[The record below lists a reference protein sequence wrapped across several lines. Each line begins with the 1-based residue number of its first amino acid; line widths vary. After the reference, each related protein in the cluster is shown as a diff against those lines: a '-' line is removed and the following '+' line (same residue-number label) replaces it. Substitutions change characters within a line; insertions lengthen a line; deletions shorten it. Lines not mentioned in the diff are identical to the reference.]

1 MSFAKV
7 HSGQVYLLSGRIVD
21 VEVDLSRGLHS
32 FSVIGLPDKAVEE
45 SRDRISAA
53 IKNSGFESPKHKNQK
68 VVISLAPAHLR
79 KEGSVFDLA
88 MALGYLLAAGDINFD
103 PAKKLFLGELSLDG
117 ELRGTA
123 GILPIV
129 IEAQKKGFQE
139 VFLPTSYVREAIL
152 VSGIRVYGTQTLAE
166 TVAHLASE
174 HGGRK
179 NKNLA
184 ENEQIKNAKGIVAA
198 EKNSECVRNTQ
209 IENFGNSDAEQKQT
223 EQVSLSEIKGQELA
237 KRGLLIAAAGG
248 HNAVMYG
255 PPGTGKTML
264 AKAFRTLLPELTPEQ
279 ILEVTSIHSIAGNL
293 FGTTITDPPFR
304 SPHHTSSY
312 VALIGGGS
320 IPRPG
325 EITLAHRGVLFLDE
339 FPEFE
344 RRVIEA
350 LRQPLEDKVVSIS
363 RAKNSARFPANVMLI
378 ATMNP
383 CPCGHFGN
391 TIRRCSCTPND
402 ITRYR
407 KKISG
412 PIADR
417 IDLWIEVGP
426 IEYEKLSTPT
436 SKKLFDEVGKMN
448 TDTEASETRQ
458 LKEKIKKARH
468 IQMTRFK
475 KFEQKFV
482 QEKNYTINYQTN
494 SDIHGKDLPS
504 LAPLSTEAENILMN
518 AAKSLGLS
526 VRAYHRVWKLA
537 RTIAD
542 LSEETQIKD
551 THILEALQ
559 YRPPKETGEN

>member
-68 VVISLAPAHLR
+68 VIISLSPAHL
-79 KEGSVFDLA
+79 KKHGSVFDLA

-103 PAKKLFLGELSLDG
+103 PAKKIFLGELSLDG

-129 IEAQKKGFQE
+129 IEAQKKGFRE
-139 VFLPTSYVREAIL
+139 VFLPTQYVGEATI
-152 VSGIRVYGTQTLAE
+152 VSDIIIYGVDTLTE
-166 TVAHLASE
+166 VVDHL
-174 HGGRK
+174 
-179 NKNLA
+179 
-184 ENEQIKNAKGIVAA
+184 KNAKRIVAS
-198 EKNSECVRNTQ
+198 EKNSVCFESTQ
-209 IENFGNSDAEQKQT
+209 SGEQND
-223 EQVSLSEIKGQELA
+223 QVNLSEIKGQELA

-279 ILEVTSIHSIAGNL
+279 ILEVTSIHSIAGNI
-293 FGTTITDPPFR
+293 FGTAITHPPFR
-304 SPHHTSSY
+304 SPHHTSSH
-312 VALIGGGS
+312 VALIGGGNV
-320 IPRPG
+320 PRPG

-363 RAKNSARFPANVMLI
+363 RAKNSAQFPANVMLI

-412 PIADR
+412 PITDR

-426 IEYEKLSTPT
+426 IEYGKLNQPTP
-436 SKKLFDEVGKMN
+436 KGLFDKI
-448 TDTEASETRQ
+448 DPKISEANQTNA

-475 KFEQKFV
+475 KFEQ
-482 QEKNYTINYQTN
+482 EKNNATSYRTSYQTN
-494 SDIHGKDLPS
+494 SDIQGKDLS
-504 LAPLSTEAENILMN
+504 LFAPLSKEAESVLMN
-518 AAKSLGLS
+518 AASSLGLS
-526 VRAYHRVWKLA
+526 MRAYHRVWKLA

-542 LSEETQIKD
+542 LAEETQIKD
-551 THILEALQ
+551 IHMLEALQ
-559 YRPPKETGEN
+559 YRPIKEPDEN

>member
-7 HSGQVYLLSGRIVD
+7 HSGQVHVLSGHIVD

-68 VVISLAPAHLR
+68 VVISLAPAQLR

-88 MALGYLLAAGDINFD
+88 MALGYLLAAEDIDFN
-103 PAKKLFLGELSLDG
+103 PAKKLFLGELSLNG

-129 IEAQKKGFQE
+129 IEAQKKGFRE
-139 VFLPTSYVREAIL
+139 VYLPASHVGEASL
-152 VSGIRVYGTQTLAE
+152 VEGITFYGAKNLAE
-166 TVAHLASE
+166 IIAHLGNRG
-174 HGGRK
+174 GGRK
-179 NKNLA
+179 NKNLS
-184 ENEQIKNAKGIVAA
+184 ENEQIKKAEILVPA
-198 EKNSECVRNTQ
+198 EKNWVRVERARDPQSQN
-209 IENFGNSDAEQKQT
+209 D
-223 EQVSLSEIKGQELA
+223 EINLGEIRGQELA

-248 HNAVMYG
+248 HNVVMYG

-264 AKAFRTLLPELTPEQ
+264 AKAFRTLLPNLTSEQ

-293 FGTTITDPPFR
+293 SGTVIINPPFR
-304 SPHHTSSY
+304 SPHHTSSH
-312 VALIGGGS
+312 VALIGGGGV
-320 IPRPG
+320 PRPG

-344 RRVIEA
+344 RHVIEA
-350 LRQPLEDKVVSIS
+350 LRQPLEDKMVSIS
-363 RAKNSARFPANVMLI
+363 RAKNSVRFPANVILI

-383 CPCGHFGN
+383 CPCGHFGS
-391 TIRRCSCTPND
+391 IIHRCSCRPND

-426 IEYEKLSTPT
+426 IEYEKLSTPVPIG
-436 SKKLFDEVGKMN
+436 LFDRADNSKNEV
-448 TDTEASETRQ
+448 AETKA
-458 LKEKIKKARH
+458 LKEKIKNARH
-468 IQMTRFK
+468 IQTTRFK
-475 KFEQKFV
+475 KFAE
-482 QEKNYTINYQTN
+482 EKRGENFSEFSINYQTN
-494 SDIHGKDLPS
+494 SDMCGKDLFA
-504 LAPLSTEAENILMN
+504 LTPLSHQAENILMN

-542 LSEETQIKD
+542 LSGKEEIED
-551 THILEALQ
+551 VHILEALQ
-559 YRPPKETGEN
+559 YRPPKEP